1 MTFADSDQVKV
12 GDLVL
17 AAGSP
22 FGLTGSVTMGIV
34 SAIGRGGMGIVDY
47 ENFIQTD
54 ASINPGNS
62 GGALVDIQG
71 RLIGINTAIYS
82 RSGGNQGIG
91 FAVPSNLAR
100 NVMDSLL
107 KYGSVHR
114 GFLGAGLQELT
125 PDLAQAFNAPV
136 DQSGA
141 LIGKVYAE
149 QRRAAG
155 GAGAW
160 GYHHRSEWQAGE
172 GWPRTA
178 IDHQRPAAGDAGQI
192 DLPAHGQKPGRRGSP
207 EAGALRQKRTAARTT
222 PRSSRANRTRS
233 MASPLAIWTIRRGR
247 N

>member
-1 MTFADSDQVKV
+1 MKV

-34 SAIGRGGMGIVDY
+34 SALGRGGMGIVDY

-107 KYGSVHR
+107 KYGNVAR
-114 GFLGAGLQELT
+114 GFLGTVRAAAHAGTGGGLQ
-125 PDLAQAFNAPV
+125 
-136 DQSGA
+136 G
-141 LIGKVYAE
+141 
-149 QRRAAG
+149 AG
-155 GAGAW
+155 GPGWRA
-160 GYHHRSEWQAGE
+160 HRPKSSPAA
-172 GWPRTA
+172 PRT
-178 IDHQRPAAGDAGQI
+178 RPGSRMATS
-192 DLPAHGQKPGRRGSP
+192 LPR
-207 EAGALRQKRTAARTT
+207 
-222 PRSSRANRTRS
+222 
-233 MASPLAIWTIRRGR
+233 
-247 N
+247 